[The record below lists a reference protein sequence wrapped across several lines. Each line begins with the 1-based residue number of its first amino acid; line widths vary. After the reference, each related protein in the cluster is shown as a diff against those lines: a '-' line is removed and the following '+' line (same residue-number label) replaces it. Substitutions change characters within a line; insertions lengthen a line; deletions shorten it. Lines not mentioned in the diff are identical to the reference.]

1 MVRHAG
7 LRKLLPSLSSKTP
20 AVEATL
26 LWLFVFEF
34 ALLVLLPGSWREEI
48 VAAGFAGL
56 LLVAWKQ
63 RHFAVQS
70 AGLLWLGV
78 CALAFWMSVQP
89 FLAVHS
95 SSIGWKGGVV
105 LLASF
110 GAAAALPM
118 LNRDGRHDRALR
130 YAFDAFEYFIVAQ
143 LVVSFFSG
151 IGEFH
156 GYRTGSVR
164 AFGFLSD
171 SVSPIVGF
179 FIVRNAMEHRHV
191 RCFAAAFALAVTGG
205 KAALGITLA
214 TFIVLLLLA
223 GGRQHWLPTRNGLLA
238 LLGAYFCVQVAIA
251 LEVPPNQFYKLSLTE
266 EEKRISQ
273 IELRSL
279 RELRSIEP
287 GEVGTLPQV
296 LLALSSE
303 VSLGFAQAAANRMLS
318 YAAAL
323 EIIRRYPLVGAG
335 FNRSHDYIPRMVR
348 LNPGGINILFVDPA
362 IAWGTVTALH
372 NPSLLV
378 FAELGLIGF
387 ILFWIVCIGILAVFW
402 NTRYHMRTGPA
413 GPEWWRRSLL
423 VAASAWG
430 TTFVL
435 LQQTTGW
442 IEPGHPQLVFL
453 ALCVGVAIAAQSRRT
468 TMHREGE

>member
-1 MVRHAG
+1 MVGRAG
-7 LRKLLPSLSSKTP
+7 LRKLLSSKTP

-34 ALLVLLPGSWREEI
+34 ALLVSLPGSWREEV

-56 LLVAWKQ
+56 LLVAWRQ
-63 RHFAVQS
+63 TRIAAES

-78 CALAFWMSVQP
+78 CALAFWMAVQP

-95 SSIGWKGGVV
+95 SSIGWKGGLV

-118 LNRDGRHDRALR
+118 LNRDGRHDKALR
-130 YAFDAFEYFIVAQ
+130 YAFDAFEYFVVAQ
-143 LVVSFFSG
+143 LILSFFSG

-171 SVSPIVGF
+171 AISPIVGF
-179 FIVRNAMEHRHV
+179 FIVRNAVEHRHL
-191 RCFAAAFALAVTGG
+191 RCFVAAFALAVAGG
-205 KAALGITLA
+205 KAALGMTLG
-214 TFIVLLLLA
+214 TFIVLLLLTGA
-223 GGRQHWLPTRNGLLA
+223 RPYWRPARNGVLA
-238 LLGAYFCVQVAIA
+238 LLGGYFCVQAAIA
-251 LEVPPNQFYKLSLTE
+251 LEVPPNQFYAMSLTE
-266 EEKRISQ
+266 EEKRVSQ
-273 IELRSL
+273 IELRPL
-279 RELRSIEP
+279 HELRSMEL
-287 GEVGTLPQV
+287 GEVGAVRALWRELPISFV
-296 LLALSSE
+296 
-303 VSLGFAQAAANRMLS
+303 QAGANRLLS
-318 YAAAL
+318 YTAAL
-323 EIIRRYPLVGAG
+323 EIIHRHPLVGAG
-335 FNRSHDYIPRMVR
+335 FNRSHDYIPQMVR
-348 LNPGGINILFVDPA
+348 LNPGGINSLFVDPA
-362 IAWGTVTALH
+362 VAWSTVTALH

-378 FAELGLIGF
+378 FAELGFIGF

-402 NTRYHMRTGPA
+402 KTRHDMRALP
-413 GPEWWRRSLL
+413 

-435 LQQTTGW
+435 LYQTTGW

-453 ALCVGVAIAAQSRRT
+453 ALCVGVAIEAQSRRT
-468 TMHREGE
+468 TMPGDAE